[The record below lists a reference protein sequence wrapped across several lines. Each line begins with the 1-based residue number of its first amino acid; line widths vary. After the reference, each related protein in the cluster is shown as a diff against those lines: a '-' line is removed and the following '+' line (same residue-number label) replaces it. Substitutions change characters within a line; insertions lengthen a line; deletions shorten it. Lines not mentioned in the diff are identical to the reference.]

1 MSVTTKSTAMV
12 GLARSLIASR
22 GAFFWATLRAGGVAG
37 SVKHTA
43 ASTSEE
49 SPETQKM
56 LVSGPSSAAPS
67 LPFRM
72 KMKGQLAAI
81 HPMVPQSRTLPK
93 SACASLRW
101 WKQIELVRDRV
112 GM

>member
-1 MSVTTKSTAMV
+1 MV
-12 GLARSLIASR
+12 GLARSLIASQ

-37 SVKHTA
+37 SDMQTA
-43 ASTSEE
+43 ANTSDVM
-49 SPETQKM
+49 PEIQKM
-56 LVSGPSSAAPS
+56 LVSGPSRAAS
-67 LPFRM
+67 GLSFNM
-72 KMKGQLAAI
+72 KYNGQAAAI
-81 HPMVPQSRTLPK
+81 QPMVPHRRTRPK